1 MKGGK
6 LLLLFLAIGLA
17 FVFLADN
24 VTADRIVEIDIP
36 KEIDLENDLEVNAW
50 KTYCEDGCWA
60 DCAYHTGKLSLADK
74 ICQCEGYASSSG
86 ACYYESVDVRPA
98 QRQMLIVNQ
107 DCGYFAVDESTGNG
121 GGSGS
126 ALTRIECFS
135 YNSEADLFG
144 GCSDGL
150 DNDADG
156 RYDCEDTF
164 ECEGVAQNGAKCLEG
179 RIHEDNCVDG
189 IDNDHDNKIDLEDSD
204 CLQQCVEDGSRKG
217 CHAYDKSSGY
227 TEKDCAEKIVYT
239 ELHPEGIN
247 CIGSSVNC
255 WQKNSPGE
263 GSVGAYLTCD
273 SQVLRNP
280 SDNCD
285 TQPGCKWVTVS
296 PDPDPNPEEDT
307 THRDDDV
314 TSIYPSG
321 INPFM
326 KATCYVG
333 GNEYID
339 YCTEGGLVEYYG
351 PDCTEVLVKTV
362 DHEDMQLD
370 AAYNCENGAIQ
381 LPYSETEER
390 LDNLFAAPESV
401 GNWLYVLVAVVII
414 GVGVWYFTNN
424 KKSQYKRRRRK

>member
-1 MKGGK
+1 M
-6 LLLLFLAIGLA
+6 
-17 FVFLADN
+17 
-24 VTADRIVEIDIP
+24 
-36 KEIDLENDLEVNAW
+36 
-50 KTYCEDGCWA
+50 
-60 DCAYHTGKLSLADK
+60 
-74 ICQCEGYASSSG
+74 
-86 ACYYESVDVRPA
+86 
-98 QRQMLIVNQ
+98 
-107 DCGYFAVDESTGNG
+107 
-121 GGSGS
+121 
-126 ALTRIECFS
+126 
-135 YNSEADLFG
+135 
-144 GCSDGL
+144 
-150 DNDADG
+150 
-156 RYDCEDTF
+156 
-164 ECEGVAQNGAKCLEG
+164 
-179 RIHEDNCVDG
+179 
-189 IDNDHDNKIDLEDSD
+189 
-204 CLQQCVEDGSRKG
+204 
-217 CHAYDKSSGY
+217 
-227 TEKDCAEKIVYT
+227 
-239 ELHPEGIN
+239 
-247 CIGSSVNC
+247 
-255 WQKNSPGE
+255 
-263 GSVGAYLTCD
+263 
-273 SQVLRNP
+273 LRNP